1 MREARW
7 APASA
12 DDEFL
17 ADVERHVARV
27 QQDATR
33 VIARCR
39 GATSRTR
46 RICALAT
53 FIVWSLAFVGLSA
66 PEALE
71 MIRREVL
78 RHALHHGRI
87 KDWFDH
93 TLELDENLAPISA
106 TVTVTKKV
114 LGCFDE
120 PRVAFQLS
128 YTQGTQG
135 MPRVE
140 RLES

>member
-7 APASA
+7 APRSA

-33 VIARCR
+33 AIARCR

-53 FIVWSLAFVGLSA
+53 FVVWSLAFVGLSEPRTTTTISAA
-66 PEALE
+66 PPVRA
-71 MIRREVL
+71 REVV
-78 RHALHHGRI
+78 
-87 KDWFDH
+87 WFDH

>member
-7 APASA
+7 GGA

-33 VIARCR
+33 AIARCR

-53 FIVWSLAFVGLSA
+53 FVVWSLAFVGLSA
-66 PEALE
+66 P
-71 MIRREVL
+71 R
-78 RHALHHGRI
+78 LHHGRI

-93 TLELDENLAPISA
+93 TLELDENLSPISA

>member
-1 MREARW
+1 MPEPRW
-7 APASA
+7 APRSA

-33 VIARCR
+33 AIARCR
-39 GATSRTR
+39 GSTSRTR

-53 FIVWSLAFVGLSA
+53 FVVWSLAFVGLSA
-66 PEALE
+66 PRTTTKISAAPP
-71 MIRREVL
+71 V
-78 RHALHHGRI
+78 HHGRI
-87 KDWFDH
+87 KEWFDH

>member
-7 APASA
+7 APRSA

-33 VIARCR
+33 AIARCR

-53 FIVWSLAFVGLSA
+53 FVVWSLAFVGLSA
-66 PEALE
+66 PRTL
-71 MIRREVL
+71 L

-87 KDWFDH
+87 KNWFDH
-93 TLELDENLAPISA
+93 TLELDENLSPISA

>member
-7 APASA
+7 APRSA

-33 VIARCR
+33 AIARCR

-53 FIVWSLAFVGLSA
+53 FVVWSLAFVGLSA
-66 PEALE
+66 P
-71 MIRREVL
+71 RT
-78 RHALHHGRI
+78 
-87 KDWFDH
+87 WFDH
-93 TLELDENLAPISA
+93 TLELDENLSPISA

>member
-7 APASA
+7 APRSA

-33 VIARCR
+33 AIARCR

-53 FIVWSLAFVGLSA
+53 FVVWSLAFVGLSA
-66 PEALE
+66 P
-71 MIRREVL
+71 
-78 RHALHHGRI
+78 
-87 KDWFDH
+87 
-93 TLELDENLAPISA
+93 
-106 TVTVTKKV
+106 VTVTKKV

>member
-7 APASA
+7 APRSA

-33 VIARCR
+33 AIARCR

-53 FIVWSLAFVGLSA
+53 FVVWSLAFVGLSA
-66 PEALE
+66 PRTTTKISAAPPV
-71 MIRREVL
+71 RAREVVAPPL
-78 RHALHHGRI
+78 RVFAAANATAAAAEE
-87 KDWFDH
+87 H
-93 TLELDENLAPISA
+93 TLVDAIGRAEERTGSTTRSSSTRIS
-106 TVTVTKKV
+106 
-114 LGCFDE
+114 
-120 PRVAFQLS
+120 RRS
-128 YTQGTQG
+128 
-135 MPRVE
+135 R
-140 RLES
+140 RR

>member
-7 APASA
+7 APRSA

-33 VIARCR
+33 AIARCR

-53 FIVWSLAFVGLSA
+53 FVVWSLAFVGLSA
-66 PEALE
+66 PRTTTKISA
-71 MIRREVL
+71 
-78 RHALHHGRI
+78 AP
-87 KDWFDH
+87 